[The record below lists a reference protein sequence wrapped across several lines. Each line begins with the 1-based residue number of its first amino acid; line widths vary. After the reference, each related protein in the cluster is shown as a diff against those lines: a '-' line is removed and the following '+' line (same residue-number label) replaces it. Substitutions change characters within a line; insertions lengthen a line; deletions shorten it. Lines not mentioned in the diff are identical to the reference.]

1 MNAFRVVAEPEA
13 TPWRHSPALNRLS
26 GFYPVKYA
34 RSMACRLRVYLP
46 TFPQRLGPVPTSPR
60 SVPVNGG
67 PFPTPANLRGD
78 RAGLAA
84 RWSTFREGYAERDGG
99 TIKTGQRRVR
109 RSGRHLVRP
118 ANRQPAYMT
127 SMPTSK
133 ALPPVVKALLRWRTD
148 NGLSQAEAAQIL
160 QAAGLA
166 VSVRT
171 LQNWEGGR
179 NAPYALATAALNQF
193 LQKQAGGSK

>member
-1 MNAFRVVAEPEA
+1 MEA
-13 TPWRHSPALNRLS
+13 LPDPSPLERLLARDY
-26 GFYPVKYA
+26 G
-34 RSMACRLRVYLP
+34 RSMVCRRRVCLP
-46 TFPQRLGPVPTSPR
+46 IFPRRLGPVPTSPR
-60 SVPVNGG
+60 SVPVNGR
-67 PFPTPANLRGD
+67 PSPAPANLRGSL
-78 RAGLAA
+78 AGLAV
-84 RWSTFREGYAERDGG
+84 RWITFPEGQAERDGG
-99 TIKTGQRRVR
+99 AIRTGQRCVR
-109 RSGRHLVRP
+109 RSGWRLVRP
-118 ANRQPAYMT
+118 ANRQPAHTT

-133 ALPPVVKALLRWRTD
+133 ALPPVVRALLRWRTD

-193 LQKQAGGSK
+193 LQKQAGGFK

>member
-1 MNAFRVVAEPEA
+1 V
-13 TPWRHSPALNRLS
+13 LNSHVTLILHTHLAREH
-26 GFYPVKYA
+26 V
-34 RSMACRLRVYLP
+34 RSMARGLRVCLP
-46 TFPQRLGPVPTSPR
+46 TFTQRLGPVPSSPR
-60 SVPVNGG
+60 SVPMNGG
-67 PFPTPANLRGD
+67 PSYTPANPWGSL
-78 RAGLAA
+78 AGLVA
-84 RWSTFREGYAERDGG
+84 RWITFREGRAERDGG
-99 TIKTGQRRVR
+99 AIRTGQRCVR
-109 RSGRHLVRP
+109 RSGWCLMRP
-118 ANRQPAYMT
+118 VNRQPAYTT

-148 NGLSQAEAAQIL
+148 KGLSQAEAAQIL